1 MVGVVFCI
9 RRRRRSREHEK
20 WLAGMQAQH
29 PSSDPFRDE
38 IPTIHTNVDDG
49 DWNQRDN
56 LSPATSPGH
65 QNFGETNTSVF
76 PVFPI
81 LRDGAFSQLVKPHL
95 RSTDTE
101 SLTKPKKPRHSW
113 APSTPSIYPASL
125 SPEDE
130 KVSKDVIIIS
140 NLNPAVTTSPPRP
153 PRSHLRG
160 QGIRALGSV
169 LPTPP
174 ESEYSN
180 PTSLVAEPR
189 SHDIHV
195 LDRETILDVRPNSFT
210 VNITFNRVLGSIS
223 SKHAMRRSQLCIYR
237 LWTHLSINPSV
248 YLYFM

>member
-1 MVGVVFCI
+1 MVIYI
-9 RRRRRSREHEK
+9 RRRRRARKHER
-20 WLAGMQAQH
+20 WLAEMQAQH

-38 IPTIHTNVDDG
+38 IPTIHTNVEDG
-49 DWNQRDN
+49 DWNQKDS

-65 QNFGETNTSVF
+65 QNFGQTNTSVF
-76 PVFPI
+76 PVFPM
-81 LRDGAFSQLVKPHL
+81 LRDGAFSQLIKPRLH
-95 RSTDTE
+95 STDTE
-101 SLTKPKKPRHSW
+101 SLTKSKKLRHSW

-130 KVSKDVIIIS
+130 KVSKDIIIIS
-140 NLNPAVTTSPPRP
+140 NLNPAVATSPPRP

-180 PTSLVAEPR
+180 PTSIVSDPR

-210 VNITFNRVLGSIS
+210 VKIPSNRVLGSIS
-223 SKHAMRRSQLCIYR
+223 CNHTMRR
-237 LWTHLSINPSV
+237 
-248 YLYFM
+248 